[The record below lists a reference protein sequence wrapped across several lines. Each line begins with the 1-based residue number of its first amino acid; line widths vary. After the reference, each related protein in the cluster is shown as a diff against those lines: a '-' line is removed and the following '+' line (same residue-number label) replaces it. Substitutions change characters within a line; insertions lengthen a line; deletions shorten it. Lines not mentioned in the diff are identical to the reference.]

1 MLNVTRVIAS
11 RLTPTRDLCHLK
23 AEACMSFDLA
33 ARLAARR
40 AENLYR
46 QRPLLESPQGPEV
59 VVDGQ
64 PLLAF
69 CNNDY
74 LGWPITRKVIEAWR
88 AGASSAGASVAGLRI
103 W

>member
-1 MLNVTRVIAS
+1 
-11 RLTPTRDLCHLK
+11 
-23 AEACMSFDLA
+23 MSFDLA

-40 AENLYR
+40 AEHLYR
-46 QRPLLESPQGPEV
+46 QRPLLDSPQGPQV

-74 LGWPITRKVIEAWR
+74 LGLANHP
-88 AGASSAGASVAGLRI
+88 
-103 W
+103 

>member
-1 MLNVTRVIAS
+1 
-11 RLTPTRDLCHLK
+11 
-23 AEACMSFDLA
+23 MSFDLA

-74 LGWPITRKVIEAWR
+74 LGLANHPQVIEAWR
-88 AGASSAGASVAGLRI
+88 AGATRWGVGGGASHLV
-103 W
+103 

>member
-1 MLNVTRVIAS
+1 
-11 RLTPTRDLCHLK
+11 
-23 AEACMSFDLA
+23 MSFDLA

-59 VVDGQ
+59 VVDGK

-69 CNNDY
+69 CNNAGPGFL
-74 LGWPITRKVIEAWR
+74 LGVCGAGMFSSSR
-88 AGASSAGASVAGLRI
+88 AGAALYLSHVAAALCAGLLTCRALPQAEPA
-103 W
+103 

>member
-1 MLNVTRVIAS
+1 
-11 RLTPTRDLCHLK
+11 
-23 AEACMSFDLA
+23 MSFDLA

-40 AENLYR
+40 ADHLYR
-46 QRPLLESPQGPEV
+46 QRPLLQSPQGPHV

-74 LGWPITRKVIEAWR
+74 LGLANHPQVIEAWR
-88 AGASSAGASVAGLRI
+88 AGASRWGVAVVLRI
-103 W
+103 WWWAMPHRTMSWKKPWLT